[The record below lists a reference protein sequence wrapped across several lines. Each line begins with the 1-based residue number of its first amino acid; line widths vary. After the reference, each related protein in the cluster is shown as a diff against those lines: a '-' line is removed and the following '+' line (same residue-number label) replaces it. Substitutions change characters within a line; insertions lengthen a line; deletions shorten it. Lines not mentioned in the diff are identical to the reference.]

1 MKYATIYKSSL
12 VDGIGWRTVLFV
24 SGCSHHCKNCHNPQ
38 TWDPEFGRDFTEKTT
53 EYILSTLEHNEINGL
68 TISGGDPLFKA
79 NREEI
84 TKLCK
89 TVKEKYPKKSIWLYT
104 GYVYEDVKDL
114 EVMKYIDII
123 VDGPYI
129 DEQRDTSLPFRG
141 SANQRIISLSTG
153 KEVRY
158 GLQ

>member
-68 TISGGDPLFKA
+68 TISGGDPLFEA

-104 GYVYEDVKDL
+104 GYVYEDIKDL

>member
-68 TISGGDPLFKA
+68 TISGGDPLFEA